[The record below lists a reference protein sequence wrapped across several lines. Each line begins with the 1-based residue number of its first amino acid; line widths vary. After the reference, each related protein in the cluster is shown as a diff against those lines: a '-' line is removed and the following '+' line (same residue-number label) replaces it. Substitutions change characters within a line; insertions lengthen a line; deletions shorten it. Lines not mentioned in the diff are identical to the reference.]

1 MKYLFTTTLIL
12 LCSFQSFSQS
22 KNFID
27 QPYLETF
34 AQIDTA
40 VTPDR
45 IYLNIILNEKD
56 SRNKQST
63 EELEKSLKEV
73 LTALEIDITK
83 QLTLKSLNSDFR
95 KYFLTSTKVLKTKVF
110 SLLVYDAITAG
121 NVLSLLEEK
130 DIANVHIEKMEYSK
144 SEKLQLILK
153 SKAIL
158 KAQAKAKI
166 LSESLNQKLG
176 KALYIKDL
184 EIGNSNKLQGI
195 TPGIRIRGLG
205 QPGSST
211 NYSIKENKELTTE
224 FDKIQYFS
232 KVNVKFALE

>member
-1 MKYLFTTTLIL
+1 MKYLFTITVLFL
-12 LCSFQSFSQS
+12 FSFQSFSQS

-27 QPYLETF
+27 QPYLETL
-34 AQIDTA
+34 AQVDTT

-63 EELEKSLKEV
+63 EELEKGLKDA
-73 LTALEIDITK
+73 LTTLEIDFTK
-83 QLTLKSLNSDFR
+83 QLKLNSLNSYFR
-95 KYFLTSTKVLKTKVF
+95 KYFLSNTKILKTKVF

-144 SEKLQLILK
+144 SDELQLSLK

-158 KAQAKAKI
+158 KAQTNAKTM
-166 LSESLNQKLG
+166 SESLNQKLG
-176 KALYIKDL
+176 KALYITDL

-205 QPGSST
+205 QPGSNA
-211 NYSIKENKELTTE
+211 NYSVKEKKELTTE
-224 FDKIQYFS
+224 FNKIQYFS